1 MLLVGIIIFLI
12 FSALF
17 SGTEIA
23 FVSASKLQVEL
34 KKNKGGRRGR
44 LFASFF
50 DEPGRFLSTMLVG
63 NNIALVFFSLLAT
76 ELLTELIPIEG
87 KLLEL
92 LIYTL
97 ITTVVVLIFGEF
109 LPKTMFRLFP
119 NQILYNL
126 AYPLRII
133 ELLLVPISWVMVQLS
148 NLIIKL
154 FVKSSDEKVEQIFT
168 RRDLENFIKKSSSS
182 GDNEDEIDTQ
192 LFEKALHLRDI
203 RLKECMIPRT
213 EIEYIDVSASMTD
226 LEQKIQDTKLS
237 RIIVTQNNDIDD
249 VLGYVHHQK
258 LLSEAH
264 SIFSITTTE
273 MPIVPETMSAQI
285 LMNTLIKRRLSLA
298 CVVDEYGGTAGIV
311 ALEDI
316 LEELFGEIE
325 DEHDQ
330 TDDILEEQISEKEF
344 LLSGR
349 LEIDYLNDKYKQL
362 NFPEGDFHTL
372 SGYIVMT
379 KEMIPQEGE
388 EFILNDYLFLLESVS
403 NTKIELVRVKILEK
417 EE

>member
-1 MLLVGIIIFLI
+1 MLIVSIIIFLI
-12 FSALF
+12 LSALF

-76 ELLTELIPIEG
+76 DLLIQVLPIEG

-133 ELLLVPISWVMVQLS
+133 ELLLVPISWIMVQLS

-154 FVKSSDEKVEQIFT
+154 FVKSSEEKVEQIFT
-168 RRDLENFIKKSSSS
+168 RRDLENFIKKAQVA
-182 GDNEDEIDTQ
+182 TT
-192 LFEKALHLRDI
+192 K
-203 RLKECMIPRT
+203 
-213 EIEYIDVSASMTD
+213 
-226 LEQKIQDTKLS
+226 TKLI
-237 RIIVTQNNDIDD
+237 RNCLKKRCIC
-249 VLGYVHHQK
+249 
-258 LLSEAH
+258 A
-264 SIFSITTTE
+264 IF
-273 MPIVPETMSAQI
+273 V
-285 LMNTLIKRRLSLA
+285 
-298 CVVDEYGGTAGIV
+298 
-311 ALEDI
+311 
-316 LEELFGEIE
+316 
-325 DEHDQ
+325 
-330 TDDILEEQISEKEF
+330 
-344 LLSGR
+344 
-349 LEIDYLNDKYKQL
+349 
-362 NFPEGDFHTL
+362 
-372 SGYIVMT
+372 
-379 KEMIPQEGE
+379 
-388 EFILNDYLFLLESVS
+388 
-403 NTKIELVRVKILEK
+403 
-417 EE
+417 